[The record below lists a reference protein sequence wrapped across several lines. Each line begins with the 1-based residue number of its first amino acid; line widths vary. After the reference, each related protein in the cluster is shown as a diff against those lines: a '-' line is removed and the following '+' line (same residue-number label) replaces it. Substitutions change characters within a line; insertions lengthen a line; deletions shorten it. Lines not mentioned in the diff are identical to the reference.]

1 MSAHLMSYEVCGKFE
16 DPQGSLSSF
25 LGMLSP
31 KLRDYI
37 ENIIADTDDNE
48 LLTAIKV
55 FWRFPSGKDDWFI
68 LPESEPKGSKRHP
81 PLAEGLLMVDWEV
94 LALREA
100 EERRIPLWSP
110 EELDQELIDNIP
122 EKHVRKAKKHP
133 KPVHVEVDSDDVP
146 PELLHDADEDREP
159 TMEDLLKEETPTDD
173 PLVVPLE
180 NPPEESLV
188 NPIPEKRKQRATL
201 SLPSSEFGLLREFL
215 KSESVAS

>member
-31 KLRDYI
+31 KLKDYI
-37 ENIIADTDDNE
+37 ENIIADIDDND

-159 TMEDLLKEETPTDD
+159 TLEDLLKEEPQED

-180 NPPEESLV
+180 NPPED
-188 NPIPEKRKQRATL
+188 NPITPVEPPKKRKKKEPL
-201 SLPSSEFGLLREFL
+201 SLPSSEFGLMRKFL
-215 KSESVAS
+215 SESVAS